1 MQPVSLDL
9 LNKYNV
15 AIPRYTSYPTVPFW
29 DETIDSEH
37 WERMFVRRF
46 EESNEQEG
54 ISVYIHLPFC
64 EKLCT
69 FCGCNKRITTNHS
82 VEDEYIDVLLKEWN
96 LYRKSM
102 TSRPV
107 IRELHIGGGTPTF
120 FSPQNLHRMLQGIL
134 VDSVVP
140 KVHEFGFEGH
150 PNNTTREHLQTLFE
164 LGFNRVSFGM
174 QDSNPQVQEVINRVQ
189 PLENVRQVVQW
200 AREIG
205 YESVNLDLVYGLPLQ
220 TLPRIEKTIQD
231 AISMRP
237 DRIAFYSYA
246 HVPWTSKAQ
255 RLFDESDL
263 PEASEKMQLYQKGK
277 ELFRA
282 AGYTDIGMDH
292 FALPSD
298 LMVKAHN
305 EGTLHRNF
313 MGYTVQQ
320 TGLLLGLGVSSISDI
335 YYGFAQNKKTIQE
348 YYQQINAGELAVFK
362 GYFLSQ
368 MDQKM
373 RQYILDI
380 ACQGKTHF
388 HKEDL
393 EVLRQYTFHEL
404 DELAIDDLVTWGE
417 HGVIVTDLGKHFI
430 RNICKAFDLKLL
442 ATTEAAP
449 QFSRA
454 V

>member
-1 MQPVSLDL
+1 MQQVSLEL

-29 DETIDSEH
+29 DDTIDGEH
-37 WERMFVRRF
+37 WKTMFARRF
-46 EESNEQEG
+46 KESNEQEG
-54 ISVYIHLPFC
+54 ISLYIHLPFC

-82 VEDEYIDVLLKEWN
+82 VEEEYINVLLQEWN
-96 LYRKSM
+96 LYRRSM
-102 TSRPV
+102 NSKPV

-120 FSPQNLHRMLQGIL
+120 FSPKNLQRLLQGIL
-134 VDSVVP
+134 AHSIVP
-140 KVHEFGFEGH
+140 EDHEFGFEGH

-164 LGFNRVSFGM
+164 LGFKRVSFGM
-174 QDSNPQVQEVINRVQ
+174 QDSNPQVQEVINRIQ
-189 PLENVRQVVQW
+189 PIENVIQVVEW
-200 AREIG
+200 AREVG

-220 TLPRIEKTIQD
+220 TLARIEKTIQD
-231 AISMRP
+231 AIAIRP

-263 PEASEKMQLYQKGK
+263 PEASEKMHLYQKGK

-292 FALPSD
+292 FALPTD
-298 LMVKAHN
+298 LMVKAHE

-335 YYGFAQNKKTIQE
+335 YYGFGQNKKTIQE

-362 GYFLSQ
+362 GYFLSL

-388 HKEDL
+388 RKEDL

-430 RNICKAFDLKLL
+430 RNVCKAFDLKLL
-442 ATTEAAP
+442 SSEV
-449 QFSRA
+449 QERVFSQA

>member
-1 MQPVSLDL
+1 MID
-9 LNKYNV
+9 KC
-15 AIPRYTSYPTVPFW
+15 RTVQIRSF
-29 DETIDSEH
+29 TI
-37 WERMFVRRF
+37 
-46 EESNEQEG
+46 
-54 ISVYIHLPFC
+54 YHLPFTIQFSSLKIDIRHFC

-82 VEDEYIDVLLKEWN
+82 VEDEYIDVLLQEWN

-102 TSRPV
+102 SSKPV

-120 FSPQNLHRMLQGIL
+120 FSPQNLQRMLQGIL
-134 VDSVVP
+134 ADSVVP
-140 KVHEFGFEGH
+140 KIHEFGFEGH

-174 QDSNPQVQEVINRVQ
+174 QDSNPQVQ
-189 PLENVRQVVQW
+189 
-200 AREIG
+200 
-205 YESVNLDLVYGLPLQ
+205 
-220 TLPRIEKTIQD
+220 D

-255 RLFDESDL
+255 RLFDENDL

-282 AGYTDIGMDH
+282 DGYTDIGMDH

-298 LMVKAHN
+298 LMVKAHK

-348 YYQQINAGELAVFK
+348 YYQQIHAGELAVFK

-393 EVLRQYTFHEL
+393 EVLRPYTFHEL

-442 ATTEAAP
+442 ATAEAAL
-449 QFSRA
+449 QFSRG

>member
-1 MQPVSLDL
+1 MQTVSLDL

-120 FSPQNLHRMLQGIL
+120 FSPQNLQRMLQGIL

-174 QDSNPQVQEVINRVQ
+174 QDSNPQVQEVINRV
-189 PLENVRQVVQW
+189 
-200 AREIG
+200 
-205 YESVNLDLVYGLPLQ
+205 
-220 TLPRIEKTIQD
+220 
-231 AISMRP
+231 
-237 DRIAFYSYA
+237 
-246 HVPWTSKAQ
+246 
-255 RLFDESDL
+255 
-263 PEASEKMQLYQKGK
+263 
-277 ELFRA
+277 
-282 AGYTDIGMDH
+282 
-292 FALPSD
+292 
-298 LMVKAHN
+298 
-305 EGTLHRNF
+305 
-313 MGYTVQQ
+313 
-320 TGLLLGLGVSSISDI
+320 
-335 YYGFAQNKKTIQE
+335 
-348 YYQQINAGELAVFK
+348 
-362 GYFLSQ
+362 
-368 MDQKM
+368 
-373 RQYILDI
+373 
-380 ACQGKTHF
+380 
-388 HKEDL
+388 
-393 EVLRQYTFHEL
+393 
-404 DELAIDDLVTWGE
+404 
-417 HGVIVTDLGKHFI
+417 
-430 RNICKAFDLKLL
+430 
-442 ATTEAAP
+442 
-449 QFSRA
+449 
-454 V
+454 

>member
-82 VEDEYIDVLLKEWN
+82 VEDEYIDVLLQEWN

-102 TSRPV
+102 SSKPV

-120 FSPQNLHRMLQGIL
+120 FSPQNLQRMLQGIL
-134 VDSVVP
+134 VDSIVP
-140 KVHEFGFEGH
+140 KIHEFGFEGH

-174 QDSNPQVQEVINRVQ
+174 QDSNPQVQ
-189 PLENVRQVVQW
+189 
-200 AREIG
+200 
-205 YESVNLDLVYGLPLQ
+205 
-220 TLPRIEKTIQD
+220 D

-255 RLFDESDL
+255 RLFDENDL

-305 EGTLHRNF
+305 EGTLLRNF

-348 YYQQINAGELAVFK
+348 YYQQIHAGELAVLK

-393 EVLRQYTFHEL
+393 EVLRPYTFHEL

-430 RNICKAFDLKLL
+430 RNICKVFDLKLL
-442 ATTEAAP
+442 ATSEAAP
-449 QFSRA
+449 QFSRG